1 MRKAFSFILLV
12 SFLCMATAAYAGP
25 GGTISTDRF
34 GYSGTVERYA
44 TLSDAQNKTNIV
56 NTVAITNRDLAL
68 YVSSVNEDINIIMG
82 SWWYTTHSSG
92 SAGYG
97 NVTGNSGRGFV
108 QLYDND
114 GSTDVT
120 RSFSFGDFDGTYYT
134 SFTMN
139 LTGSNANADDY
150 SRFWVDY
157 QGGGADKVV
166 YHDYELNLT
175 ASGLEGVETNGV
187 IEAFNHPT
195 SVIGDF
201 TGLFQNV
208 STTFPQNNAYY
219 VFDLDLSMTNWAY
232 ENRLNLTGDP
242 FATSYFASTPEP
254 GTFLL
259 VGIGAVGAMFIR
271 RRMGK
276 AD

>member
-1 MRKAFSFILLV
+1 
-12 SFLCMATAAYAGP
+12 MAITAYASP
-25 GGTISTDRF
+25 GGIISTDRF

-44 TLSDAQNKTNIV
+44 TLIDAQNKTNLV
-56 NTVAITNRDLAL
+56 SSVSITNRDLAL
-68 YVSSVNEDINIIMG
+68 YISSVGEDVNVIMG
-82 SWWYTTHSSG
+82 SWWYTTHPSG

-97 NVTGNSGRGFV
+97 NTTGNSGMGFL
-108 QLYDND
+108 QLYDAD

-134 SFTMN
+134 SFSMN
-139 LTGSNANADDY
+139 LTGANANAADF

-157 QGGGADKVV
+157 QGGGADKVI
-166 YHDYELNLT
+166 YHNYELDLKAT
-175 ASGLEGVETNGV
+175 GLEGVETNGV

-195 SVIGDF
+195 GVVGDF

-219 VFDLDLSMTNWAY
+219 VFDLDLNMTNWAY
-232 ENRLNLTGDP
+232 ANRDSLTGDP
-242 FATSYFASTPEP
+242 FSSSHFATTPEP

-259 VGIGAVGAMFIR
+259 VGIGAAGALYLR
-271 RRMGK
+271 RRKGK
-276 AD
+276 GE